1 MTAHVQAANRNE
13 VTSPVFLLVRAMLL
27 EAIRRREF
35 YALLLLMGL
44 FLIGAILVQVVGIEN
59 PATGTFVLNLGM
71 TLAFGLGHI
80 MALLT
85 AIRAIPEE
93 IENRTIYP
101 LLAKPLTRLQFF
113 VGKWVAATLAGVVTT
128 FVLFLMGWV
137 PVPKLESYDSVLLS
151 QALVLQ
157 LVSLGM
163 ISALGLLFSLFLP
176 KAVNLI
182 ILLILCFPGSKLVS
196 MLKVRVGKL
205 IGKELAN
212 WLFGYIPDF
221 HLVNLVTAY
230 TDGLPALTPTQ
241 FFLRVLYGV
250 VIIATALT
258 VGATLFVRRNM

>member
-1 MTAHVQAANRNE
+1 MTVHVHAGNRE
-13 VTSPVFLLVRAMLL
+13 VETSPVLLLVRAMLL

-71 TLAFGLGHI
+71 TLAFGLGHV

-85 AIRAIPEE
+85 AIRALPDE

-101 LLAKPLTRLQFF
+101 LLAKPITRLQLF
-113 VGKWVAATLAGVVTT
+113 VGKWLAATLAGAVTT

-137 PVPKLESYDSVLLS
+137 PVPKLETYDPVMLA
-151 QALVLQ
+151 QALMLQ
-157 LVSLGM
+157 FVSLGM
-163 ISALGLLFSLFLP
+163 ISALGLFFSLFLP

-182 ILLILCFPGSKLVS
+182 VLLLLCFPGSKLVN
-196 MLKVRVGKL
+196 MLTARMGRV
-205 IGKELAN
+205 IGRDTAN

-221 HLVNLVTAY
+221 QLLNLVTAY
-230 TDGLPALTPTQ
+230 TDGLPALSPTQ
-241 FFLRVLYGV
+241 FFLRLFYGA

-258 VGATLFVRRNM
+258 VGTTLFVRRNV